1 MSGPFGW
8 LERIDAD
15 ALRTDQ
21 YLDALLASGEL
32 RPRDL
37 AAPDAAGGLDAGPAV
52 DAAIRA
58 VADDLAATALRVH
71 PSFRFE
77 ERLARRLAEA
87 AAGMHVAT
95 AAGSEGASPVIIFP
109 CRGRNA
115 DVDLVAALP
124 GRGGAVRPLLVGGAL
139 TSAAISI
146 AGAAFVA
153 WRRGRTSPYAAPAAP
168 GTRTRLRLDARRRL
182 D

>member
-1 MSGPFGW
+1 MSGQFGW

-37 AAPDAAGGLDAGPAV
+37 DLAPGRP

-58 VADDLAATALRVH
+58 LADDLAATALRVH

-87 AAGMHVAT
+87 AAGMRAAT
-95 AAGSEGASPVIIFP
+95 AAGAEGASPIIAFP
-109 CRGRNA
+109 DRGRYA
-115 DVDLVAALP
+115 DPDLVAALP
-124 GRGGAVRPLLVGGAL
+124 GRGGAVRPLLVGGSI

-153 WRRGRTSPYAAPAAP
+153 WRRARTSLDAAPAAP
-168 GTRTRLRLDARRRL
+168 ATGIRLRLDARRRL